1 MSAAF
6 LIFLAT
12 FLAMAAIGL
21 PVAFAKIVGSVVY
34 LSITGQDVG
43 LIAETMLNGLF
54 DGFVLLAVP
63 LFILAASF
71 MNAGAITDRLL
82 RFSLALVGRFKGG
95 LGHVNIVASLIFS
108 GMSGSAIA
116 DAAGIGRVI
125 IDMMRRE
132 DRYPAG
138 FAAAVT
144 AASATIGPI
153 IPPSIPMVLY
163 ALVAD
168 TSIGY
173 LFLAGIF
180 PGLVMGAALMAM
192 NAWIA
197 HRRGFTQDEIVPLA
211 ELPGVT
217 LRAFPALMLPVIL
230 LGGIYGGATTPTEAA
245 SVAALY
251 ALFLAVIVYRRLD
264 LKSFAQLVLDAAR
277 SSAVVGLIIAGALV
291 FNYIVASENI
301 PGRVADALEGLDM
314 SATQFLLFANLLFLA
329 LGCLFD
335 ATTMLLIVVPIL
347 LPTCRAL
354 GVDLVHFG
362 VVITVN
368 IMIGLITPPYGVL
381 LFVINGI
388 TGIALRDII
397 REIWPFLLALLVALF
412 SMTLVPAIVLWLPRM
427 FGYQG

>member
-1 MSAAF
+1 LSAAF